1 MKKTPEKWQFRKLM
15 VQKKKKK
22 ILKGA
27 GYERFEMMLVILGSR
42 RMFLIYPNYP

>member
-1 MKKTPEKWQFRKLM
+1 MANFIFPKLM
-15 VQKKKKK
+15 VKKIKK